1 MGKRE
6 FKRTIKTLEE
16 HRKQLL
22 MEIDCIDHL
31 LQAGSLIN
39 YDFMID
45 FAIKKGFKRVV
56 DIGCAYGHQSELCKG
71 RIQYVGIDEDRVDFY
86 NPFKMTTYFIG
97 KYPKDI
103 RWIGEHSELVIC
115 NLSIGWNC
123 YDNEKEAKENFKA
136 LSEDFKACLLYLPTD
151 RENLLRE
158 CFKKV
163 EVYKKSE
170 SKIVPTAFYYCHN

>member
-56 DIGCAYGHQSELCKG
+56 DIGCAYGHQAELCKG
-71 RIQYVGIDEDRVDFY
+71 RIEYVGIDEDRVDFY
-86 NPFKMTTYFIG
+86 NVYEGNVYYPN
-97 KYPKDI
+97 KYPFFTNGLFWND
-103 RWIGEHSELVIC
+103 LAIC

-170 SKIVPTAFYYCHN
+170 SKLVPTAFYYCHN

>member
-6 FKRTIKTLEE
+6 FKKAIKTLEK

-22 MEIDCIDHL
+22 MELDCIDNL
-31 LQAGSLIN
+31 LEAGSLIN

-56 DIGCAYGHQSELCKG
+56 DIGCAYGHQAELCKN
-71 RIQYVGIDEDRVDFY
+71 RIEYVGIDEDLVNFY
-86 NPFKMTTYFIG
+86 SAKGLYFAR
-97 KYPKDI
+97 KYPNKLYNFIFQHDI
-103 RWIGEHSELVIC
+103 AIC

-170 SKIVPTAFYYCHN
+170 SKFVPTAFYYCYN

>member
-1 MGKRE
+1 MEKRE

-56 DIGCAYGHQSELCKG
+56 DIGCAYGHQSELCRG
-71 RIQYVGIDEDRVDFY
+71 RIEYVGIDEDLVGFY
-86 NPFKMTTYFIG
+86 NVYEYNIYYPN
-97 KYPKDI
+97 KYPFFTNGLFWND
-103 RWIGEHSELVIC
+103 LAIC

>member
-22 MEIDCIDHL
+22 MEIDCIDNL

-71 RIQYVGIDEDRVDFY
+71 RIQYVGIDEDLVGFY
-86 NPFKMTTYFIG
+86 NVYEGNIYYSN
-97 KYPKDI
+97 KYPFFTNGLFWND
-103 RWIGEHSELVIC
+103 LAIC

-123 YDNEKEAKENFKA
+123 YDNLKEAKEKFKA

-170 SKIVPTAFYYCHN
+170 SKVVPTAFYYCHN